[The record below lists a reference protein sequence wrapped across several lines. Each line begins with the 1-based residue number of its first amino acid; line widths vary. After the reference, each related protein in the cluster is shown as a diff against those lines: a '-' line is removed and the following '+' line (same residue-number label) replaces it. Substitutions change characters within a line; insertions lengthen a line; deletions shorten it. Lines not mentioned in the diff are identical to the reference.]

1 MGMTRTEVLTKTPG
15 RDQPGGSGVTAR
27 WPERGSGEGGG
38 FVVLR
43 AQETRV
49 PLWEWVA
56 GGE

>member
-1 MGMTRTEVLTKTPG
+1 MIRTEVGTKTPG
-15 RDQPGGSGVTAR
+15 RGQPGGSGVTAR